1 MRSTMQGLLEHMQ
14 RWRPCLEGTR
24 QFPCYRPGPKRRHS
38 FLEVKMAALKD
49 VPSWTHISATA
60 GASALEGYTIM
71 KNAVPRSA
79 PTPTLPTDPDETS
92 DKPVLL

>member
-1 MRSTMQGLLEHMQ
+1 MTGTMQGLLEQTQ

-24 QFPCYRPGPKRRHS
+24 QSPCYRPGPRRRHS
-38 FLEVKMAALKD
+38 CLEVRGAALKE

-79 PTPTLPTDPDETS
+79 PTPTLPADPDETS